1 MSSFKMQMKLLTNN
15 SSQQNQNIQ
24 KNTARSFQ
32 NQNSF
37 IKLGN
42 SGQKRNCAALIVHGQ
57 KYCKS
62 CNDKK

>member
-1 MSSFKMQMKLLTNN
+1 MQMKLLTNN

-42 SGQKRNCAALIVHGQ
+42 SGQK
-57 KYCKS
+57 
-62 CNDKK
+62 KKLCRINSSWTKIL